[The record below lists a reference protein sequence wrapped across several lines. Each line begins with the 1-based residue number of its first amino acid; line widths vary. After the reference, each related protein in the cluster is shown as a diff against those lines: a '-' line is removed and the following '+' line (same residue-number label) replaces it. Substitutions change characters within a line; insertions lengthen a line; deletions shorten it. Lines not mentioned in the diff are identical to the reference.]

1 MPKFKTFEIE
11 AADAISDEGNGSI
24 VAYAST
30 WVRKPDSWGDVV
42 AKGAFVEDIA
52 EKAEA
57 GKVVPFLWNHD
68 SYDMGSYIGTVT
80 SMAEDE
86 KGLLFTASFDGTDKA
101 QRAREL
107 VKSGRVTKFSFAY
120 DVLDSGEVELED
132 GTKANELRKLRL
144 HEISLVMYPANDD
157 TSLVEVKE
165 ADEPEVKAGRRNSAS
180 DEETIRKAI
189 DLLQSLLDGGGGQDD
204 IGGPD
209 GDGSKGGEGKA
220 IPEGREDEVT
230 ITLAEYKQLIKN
242 QYGGQE

>member
-1 MPKFKTFEIE
+1 MPKFKTFRIK
-11 AADAISDEGNGSI
+11 AGAVSDDGNGSL

-30 WVRKPDSWGDVV
+30 WTRKPDSYGDVV
-42 AKGAFVEDIA
+42 AKGAFAEDIA
-52 EKAEA
+52 EKAET

-80 SMAEDE
+80 SMEEDDT
-86 KGLLFTASFDGTDKA
+86 GLLFTASFDGTDEA

-107 VKSGRVTKFSFAY
+107 VRSGRVTKFSFAY
-120 DVLDSGEVELED
+120 DVLDSGPVELED
-132 GTKANELRKLRL
+132 GTKANELRKLRI

-157 TSLVEVKE
+157 TRLVDAKDADGAE
-165 ADEPEVKAGRRNSAS
+165 AKAGRRNSAS

-189 DLLQSLLDGGGGQDD
+189 DLLQSLLDGGDGRDD
-204 IGGPD
+204 IGGQD
-209 GDGSKGGEGKA
+209 GGEPKGGEGKA

-230 ITLAEYKQLIKN
+230 ISLAEYKQLVKN